1 MFLAATLVGW
11 IYRVNWRHKKIHVH
25 DSIAILW
32 VKHVII
38 CEVNDLMGKDLVC
51 YSDKNESVG
60 LRKCRYDH

>member
-11 IYRVNWRHKKIHVH
+11 IYRLNWRHKIHVH
-25 DSIAILW
+25 DTIAILW